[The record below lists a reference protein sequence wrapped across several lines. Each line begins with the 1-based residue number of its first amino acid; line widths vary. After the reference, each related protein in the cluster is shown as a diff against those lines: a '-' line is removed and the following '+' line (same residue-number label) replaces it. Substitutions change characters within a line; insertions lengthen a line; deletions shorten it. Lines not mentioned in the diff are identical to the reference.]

1 MRSARLSDDRR
12 PGWSTERIVRST
24 VRADSLMNEDGGDH
38 HRWWARTRMGLLAAA
53 LTGAALLAAACGSGV
68 R

>member
-1 MRSARLSDDRR
+1 
-12 PGWSTERIVRST
+12 
-24 VRADSLMNEDGGDH
+24 MNEDGGDH
-38 HRWWARTRMGLLAAA
+38 HRWRARTRMGLLAAV